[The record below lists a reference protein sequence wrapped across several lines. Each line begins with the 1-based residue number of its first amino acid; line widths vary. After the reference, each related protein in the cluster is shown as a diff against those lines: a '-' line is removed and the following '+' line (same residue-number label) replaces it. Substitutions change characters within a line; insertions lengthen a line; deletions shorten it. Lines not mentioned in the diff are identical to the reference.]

1 MLRRSCIV
9 RTCEIEDFRDGD
21 RNEEGKMEQLSGK
34 KRRLTNPDNP
44 VVFLDIVINS
54 EKVGRIVIELF
65 KNIVPRTAENFRA
78 LCTGEMGAG
87 TKAAKLH
94 YKGTIF
100 HKVVSQFKIQGGDIV
115 NFDGTSVGESIYGPY
130 FDDENFTLS
139 HDDSG
144 LLSMVNEGTP
154 NTNGSQFIITVQQ
167 SKHLDNTNVV
177 FGKVVKGMGV
187 VLEINKVQTNEDTPV
202 DVIVISNCGELRN
215 DESWG
220 LEENDGSEDVFP
232 PYPEDWDFPSHAFRL
247 THQFMEAVIQ
257 KIKNS
262 GNAYFTQQ
270 KFVDAGRK
278 YKKALRYYLWMSKHQ
293 NMADTFY
300 ASLADLRLTL
310 LLNLAAVYL
319 KQEEYRKAID
329 LCNEVLETDNMN
341 SKALFRRGQAYTSL
355 KEYKLGLDDLHQV
368 FKMCP
373 DRVIELQIDKV
384 KKMEKSYSKLEKT
397 TYQKMFH

>member
-1 MLRRSCIV
+1 MLREGRAYV
-9 RTCEIEDFRDGD
+9 RACEIKDFRHGD
-21 RNEEGKMEQLSGK
+21 RNEKGKMEQLSRE
-34 KRRLTNPDNP
+34 RRALTNPDNP
-44 VVFLDIVINS
+44 VVFLDITINS

-87 TKAAKLH
+87 TKAARLH
-94 YKGTIF
+94 YKGSIF

-115 NFDGTSVGESIYGPY
+115 NLDGTSVGESIYGPY
-130 FDDENFTLS
+130 FDDENFALL
-139 HDDSG
+139 HDNSG

-167 SKHLDNTNVV
+167 AKHLDDTNVV
-177 FGKVVKGMGV
+177 FGKVVKGMCV
-187 VLEINKVQTNEDTPV
+187 VSEINKVQTNEDTPV
-202 DVIVISNCGELRN
+202 DVISIADCGELRN

-220 LEENDGSEDVFP
+220 LEEDDGSEDVFP
-232 PYPEDWDFPSHAFRL
+232 PYPEDWDFPSQAITHYRL

-262 GNAYFTQQ
+262 GNAYFAQQ
-270 KFVDAGRK
+270 NFVDAGRK
-278 YKKALRYYLWMSKHQ
+278 YKKALRYYLWMSKQQ

-310 LLNLAAVYL
+310 LLNLAAVHL
-319 KQEEYRKAID
+319 KQKQYRKTID

-341 SKALFRRGQAYTSL
+341 TKALFRRGQAYTSL
-355 KEYKLGLDDLHQV
+355 NEYKLGLDDLHQV

-373 DRVIELQIDKV
+373 DRVIELQIDKIIKV
-384 KKMEKSYSKLEKT
+384 CKLHNKDISNVN
-397 TYQKMFH
+397 

>member
-21 RNEEGKMEQLSGK
+21 RNEEGKMEQ
-34 KRRLTNPDNP
+34 LTNPDNP

-115 NFDGTSVGESIYGPY
+115 NFDGTSVGESIYGSY

-300 ASLADLRLTL
+300 VSLADLRLTL

>member
-21 RNEEGKMEQLSGK
+21 RNEEGKMEQ
-34 KRRLTNPDNP
+34 LTNPDNP

-115 NFDGTSVGESIYGPY
+115 NFDGTSVGESIYGSY

-300 ASLADLRLTL
+300 VSLADLRLTL

-373 DRVIELQIDKV
+373 DRVIELQIDK
-384 KKMEKSYSKLEKT
+384 MIKLCKL
-397 TYQKMFH
+397 YNDDISNVN

>member
-1 MLRRSCIV
+1 MLREGRAYV
-9 RTCEIEDFRDGD
+9 RACEIKDFRHGD
-21 RNEEGKMEQLSGK
+21 RNEKGKMEQLSRE
-34 KRRLTNPDNP
+34 RRALTNPDNP
-44 VVFLDIVINS
+44 VVFLDITINS

-87 TKAAKLH
+87 TKAARLH
-94 YKGTIF
+94 YKGSIF
-100 HKVVSQFKIQGGDIV
+100 HK
-115 NFDGTSVGESIYGPY
+115 DGTSVGESIYGPY
-130 FDDENFTLS
+130 FDDENFALL
-139 HDDSG
+139 HDNSG

-167 SKHLDNTNVV
+167 AKHLDDTNVV
-177 FGKVVKGMGV
+177 FGKVVKGMCV
-187 VLEINKVQTNEDTPV
+187 VSEINKVQTNEDTPV
-202 DVIVISNCGELRN
+202 DVISIADCGELRN

-220 LEENDGSEDVFP
+220 LEEDDGSEDVFP
-232 PYPEDWDFPSHAFRL
+232 PYPEDWDFPSQAITHYRL

-262 GNAYFTQQ
+262 GNAYFAQQ
-270 KFVDAGRK
+270 NFVDAGRK
-278 YKKALRYYLWMSKHQ
+278 YKKALRYYLWMSKQQ

-310 LLNLAAVYL
+310 LLNLAAVHL
-319 KQEEYRKAID
+319 KQKQYRKTID

-341 SKALFRRGQAYTSL
+341 TKALFRRGQAYTSL
-355 KEYKLGLDDLHQV
+355 NEYKLGLDDLHQV